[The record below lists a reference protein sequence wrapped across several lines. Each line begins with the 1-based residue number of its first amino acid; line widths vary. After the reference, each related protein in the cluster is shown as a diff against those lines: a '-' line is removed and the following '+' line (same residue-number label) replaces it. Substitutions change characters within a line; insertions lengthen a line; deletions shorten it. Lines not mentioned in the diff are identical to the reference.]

1 MPLGA
6 RPAPSSRWATTTTG
20 PAGMPEAFRRVA
32 PSPRAGRHLRR
43 GLVSQRTWIVRTSK
57 SAMAARI
64 ATSRS
69 DSTTSDLRGHG
80 LELFARGP
88 AKSMDGHHSG
98 VVKTHHPHDPWQ
110 IRRALPRS
118 PRTSTTFVDKGL
130 GVGTDSAYCCAH
142 ATGHRA
148 AMSWTTP
155 TLARLW
161 EPVTCCYCGR
171 RAPRDL
177 RVFVSAGWQGRAE
190 YPVRY
195 RCPRCRRR
203 QEGEARQRLQ
213 RSG

>member
-1 MPLGA
+1 
-6 RPAPSSRWATTTTG
+6 
-20 PAGMPEAFRRVA
+20 MPEALRRVA

-43 GLVSQRTWIVRTSK
+43 GLVSQRTWMVRTSK

-88 AKSMDGHHSG
+88 AKSMDGHHSC
-98 VVKTHHPHDPWQ
+98 VVKTHHPHDRGRFVEHSRDLLA
-110 IRRALPRS
+110 RRRPY
-118 PRTSTTFVDKGL
+118 VDKGL

-155 TLARLW
+155 TLVRLW

-195 RCPRCRRR
+195 RCPRCQRR
-203 QEGEARQRLQ
+203 QERNATA
-213 RSG
+213 